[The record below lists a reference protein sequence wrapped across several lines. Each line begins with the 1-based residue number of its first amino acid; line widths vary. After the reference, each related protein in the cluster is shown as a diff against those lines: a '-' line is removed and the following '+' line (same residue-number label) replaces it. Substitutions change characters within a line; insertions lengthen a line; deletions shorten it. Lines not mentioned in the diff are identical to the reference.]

1 VQRMETVGTV
11 VDGHHVGVGG
21 VQGEGVPHVSSAAAG
36 REGRQADGD
45 DLKAPELI
53 RFLVV

>member
-21 VQGEGVPHVSSAAAG
+21 VQGEGVPMSVPPAAG

>member
-1 VQRMETVGTV
+1 MSVL
-11 VDGHHVGVGG
+11 
-21 VQGEGVPHVSSAAAG
+21 PAAR

>member
-21 VQGEGVPHVSSAAAG
+21 VQGEGVPHVSSAG
-36 REGRQADGD
+36 GSKRRSTG
-45 DLKAPELI
+45 
-53 RFLVV
+53 